1 MEKIATG
8 IPGFDDILKGGINE
22 NSSVLITGGPGTGKS
37 ILCLQFIHEGAK
49 KGEAGVY
56 ITSEEDEDSL
66 RDYARELGMDIEKY
80 EKQGLIHLVKQS
92 ISNKKL
98 VSIATPVDIIKKDYV
113 KRVVL
118 DSLTL
123 FQYTHI
129 AGDYDY
135 RKEVVEFLKL
145 MKELKVTLLATSE
158 KVRTNLDHFEYRPE
172 DFLFNGL
179 IVMTKIRKAS
189 TFERCIYV
197 AKMRGQEHLVDIFPF
212 TINHGGIKIF
222 TKQIPFSL
230 IEQDSEKFE
239 K

>member
-1 MEKIATG
+1 MEKLKTA

-37 ILCLQFIHEGAK
+37 ILCLQFIYEGAK

-56 ITSEEDEDSL
+56 ITSEEDEESL
-66 RDYARELGMDIEKY
+66 REHARMLGMDFEKY
-80 EKQGLIHLVKQS
+80 EQQGLIHLVKQS

-98 VSIATPVDIIKKDYV
+98 VSIATPIDIIRKDHV

-123 FQYTHI
+123 FEYTHA

-135 RKEVVEFLKL
+135 RKEVVEFLSL

-158 KVRTNLDHFEYRPE
+158 KPITNFDNFEYQKE

-179 IVMTKIRKAS
+179 IIMSKIRKSS
-189 TFERCIYV
+189 TFERCIYI
-197 AKMRGQEHLVDIFPF
+197 AKLRGQDHLMDIFPF
-212 TINHGGIKIF
+212 TIGSKGIEIF

-230 IEQDSEKFE
+230 VEQDSEKFD